1 MNRNATP
8 FPSARSWRD
17 IPQEIAPRS
26 MSREG
31 RRRLTMGL
39 VKACVLTVVV
49 AVGGWAAFELVEL
62 WQHDPAKLA
71 APVKSEPLRAI
82 KLNTDGVLD
91 LEWIQAR
98 LKLPKGVTLMELDL
112 ADLQGKLLSDGQVKT
127 AVLTRRFPDTLV
139 ASLQERSPVGRL
151 RAADS
156 SGNPVDL
163 LVARDGVVFS
173 GSNFSD
179 TMVSSLPWLGGV
191 TLHRSGAGFVPIS
204 GMETVADLLVTAQ
217 GNVPALYRN
226 WKVISLERLA
236 SDGEIVVKTTDPME
250 VVFGTRDD
258 FFKQVAL
265 LDAVLAEIRL
275 HPQNPVSTINLTYG
289 KQQVP
294 VSFSP
299 VPTLKAQPSVE
310 ETDGRPRLKPERPQ
324 TGLREA
330 AVTRVERRPLFQY
343 RSFQPRN

>member
-39 VKACVLTVVV
+39 VKACVVTVLV
-49 AVGGWAAFELVEL
+49 AVGAWAAFELVEI

-82 KLNTDGVLD
+82 RLNTDGVLD
-91 LEWIQAR
+91 LKWIEGR
-98 LKLPKGVTLMELDL
+98 LKLQKGVTLMELDL
-112 ADLQGKLLSDGQVKT
+112 VALQGVLLSDGQVKT
-127 AVLTRRFPDTLV
+127 AVLTRRFPDTLI
-139 ASLQERSPVGRL
+139 ASLQERSPVARL
-151 RAADS
+151 RAVDA
-156 SGNPVDL
+156 SGNPADL
-163 LVARDGVVFS
+163 LVARDGVVFP

-179 TMVSSLPWLGGV
+179 TLISSLPWLGGV

-217 GNVPALYRN
+217 GNVPVLYRS
-226 WKVISLERLA
+226 WRVISLERLA
-236 SDGEIVVKTTDPME
+236 SDGEIVVKTTDPMD

-275 HPQNPVSTINLTYG
+275 HPQNPVATINLTYG

-294 VSFSP
+294 VSFSGVPALGAQSP
-299 VPTLKAQPSVE
+299 VVAAEARIHL
-310 ETDGRPRLKPERPQ
+310 RPDRPDA
-324 TGLREA
+324 GIREA
-330 AVTRVERRPLFQY
+330 AATRTTRHRLFQFQ
-343 RSFQPRN
+343 SLQPRN

>member
-39 VKACVLTVVV
+39 VKACAVTVVI
-49 AVGGWAAFELVEL
+49 AVGVWTAFELVEL
-62 WQHDPAKLA
+62 WQHDPSKLA

-91 LEWIQAR
+91 LQWIQDR

-112 ADLQGKLLSDGQVKT
+112 AALQRALLSDGQVKT
-127 AVLTRRFPDTLV
+127 AVLTRRFPDTLI

-163 LVARDGVVFS
+163 LVARDGVVFP

-179 TMVSSLPWLGGV
+179 NLVSSLPWLGGV
-191 TLHRSGAGFVPIS
+191 SLHRSGAGFVPIS
-204 GMETVADLLVTAQ
+204 GMETVADLLATAQ

-226 WKVISLERLA
+226 WKIISLERLA
-236 SDGEIVVKTTDPME
+236 SDGEIVVKTADPME
-250 VVFGTRDD
+250 VIFGTRDD

-275 HPQNPVSTINLTYG
+275 QPHNQVSTINLTYG
-289 KQQVP
+289 KRQVP

-299 VPTLKAQPSVE
+299 VPALVAQSPVE
-310 ETDGRPRLKPERPQ
+310 SAEGRFRLRSDRPDTRLK
-324 TGLREA
+324 EA
-330 AVTRVERRPLFQY
+330 AVTRTERRSLFQY
-343 RSFQPRN
+343 PSLQPRN